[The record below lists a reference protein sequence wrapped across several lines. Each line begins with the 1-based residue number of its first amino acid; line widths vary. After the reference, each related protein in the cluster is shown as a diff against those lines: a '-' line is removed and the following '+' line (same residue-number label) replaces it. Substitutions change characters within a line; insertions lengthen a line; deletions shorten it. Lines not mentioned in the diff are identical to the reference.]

1 MKWNRLNDR
10 SEPMYN
16 HNIVDRGQLYFSLC
30 QVAKQFESGLVILDA
45 QNQHSIIYANNI
57 FTRMVEY
64 HHDELIGSTLS
75 LLTGPL
81 TDVNSEAL
89 ILESLQQGLSLK
101 LSIFHYRK
109 DQTAFWNE
117 LSILPIRDHE
127 SIVQFYIV
135 AARDITDSINV
146 EALIAVEREAYSEL
160 EQGADIAD
168 VLAHLCRHIA
178 TTFQKKSYTCIFLIE
193 ENRLKLVASNTLPK
207 KIRSIFASVDN
218 LHLDYNNFFQ
228 HIIKDRYII
237 HHLEQQQEEWASI
250 LQQKDI
256 EAVWHQAIKTPE
268 GELVGIFSLF
278 FEESIKFPRQNEI
291 KFLDRVAPIITL
303 ALKYFNQKKEI
314 LQLAYYDEKTG
325 LPNFALFQNE
335 LNQLYQED
343 CSGVICI
350 IEPGEYQKVV
360 DLYGR
365 QGGDALLL
373 QLAQRAMLIPAFEN
387 ALIARYTNSSV
398 ILASKYTI
406 DEELEGLLHEIIVE
420 PFSIEGK
427 SVYITLKIG
436 TSNYDQSILITEAV
450 KRADTALSVS
460 LKSTGTTLKVYDE
473 SQVQTLQLEMEVLS
487 SFSYALKNMEFT
499 PVLQPKVNIQTGEI
513 EGFEAL
519 ARWFSESLGFVS
531 PAIFI
536 PVAENT
542 GNIHKVDRVIF
553 RKILAWQKMRQDAGK
568 KMYQIAVNISPTHFY
583 DPSFVESMK
592 LLITEYGVEPRYIKF
607 EITESVELE
616 NMIRAKGIINELKE
630 FGIAMS
636 IDDFGVGYSS
646 LGYLKE
652 LPFDEIKIDKSF
664 IDYLSDERMNAVVR
678 TLIQLSADLNMK
690 SVAEGIETEAQHLE
704 LQKIGCQVGQGYYY
718 YKPMTLTEVEQLLD
732 Y

>member
-1 MKWNRLNDR
+1 
-10 SEPMYN
+10 MYKN
-16 HNIVDRGQLYFSLC
+16 NVVDRGQLYFSLC

-45 QNQHSIIYANNI
+45 QQQYNIIFANNI
-57 FTRMVEY
+57 FANMVEY
-64 HHDELIGSTLS
+64 SNDELIGSTLS

-81 TDVNSEAL
+81 TDSNSEAL
-89 ILESLQQGLSLK
+89 ILESLQLGLSLK

-146 EALIAVEREAYSEL
+146 EALITVEREAYSEL
-160 EQGADIAD
+160 EQGANITD
-168 VLAHLCRHIA
+168 VFEHLCRHIA
-178 TTFQKKSYTCIFLIE
+178 TTLQKKSYTCIFLINQ
-193 ENRLKLVASNTLPK
+193 NRLKLTASNALPEK
-207 KIRSIFASVDN
+207 MQKIFHMMDN
-218 LHLDYNNFFQ
+218 LNVDYGSFLQ
-228 HIIKDRYII
+228 AIRKERYIV
-237 HHLEQQQEEWASI
+237 HDLAQHSKEWAKI
-250 LQQKDI
+250 LQQNGI
-256 EAVWHQAIKTPE
+256 EAIWHQAIKTPE

-278 FEESIKFPRQNEI
+278 FEESIKLPRPSEI

-303 ALKYFNQKKEI
+303 ALKYFNQKQEI

-335 LNQLYQED
+335 LTQFYQED
-343 CSGVICI
+343 YRGVICI
-350 IEPGEYQKVV
+350 IEPGEYQRVV

-365 QGGDALLL
+365 QGGDALVL
-373 QLAQRAMLIPAFEN
+373 QLAQRAMFIPAFEN

-398 ILASKYTI
+398 ILASKHTI

-420 PFSIEGK
+420 PFTIEGK

-436 TSNYDQSILITEAV
+436 TSNYGQFISSTEAV

-460 LKSTGTTLKVYDE
+460 LKSAGTTMKVYDE

-499 PVLQPKVNIQTGEI
+499 PVLQPKVNIQTGQI

-542 GNIHKVDRVIF
+542 GNIHKVDRVIL
-553 RKILAWQKMRQDAGK
+553 RKILAWQKTRQDTGK
-568 KMYQIAVNISPTHFY
+568 QMYQIAVNISPNHFY
-583 DPSFVESMK
+583 DPHFVENMK
-592 LLITEYGVEPRYIKF
+592 QLINEYGVEPRYIKF

-616 NMIRAKGIINELKE
+616 NMIRAKGIINELKA

-664 IDYLSDERMNAVVR
+664 IDHLTDGRMNAVVR

-690 SVAEGIETEAQHLE
+690 SVAEGIETEEQHLE

-718 YKPMTLTEVEQLLD
+718 YKPMTLSEVEQLLD
-732 Y
+732 YETLPPY

>member
-1 MKWNRLNDR
+1 MDKNN
-10 SEPMYN
+10 N
-16 HNIVDRGQLYFSLC
+16 NTVDRGQLYFGLC

-45 QNQHSIIYANNI
+45 QQQYSIKFANNI
-57 FTRMVEY
+57 FASMTEY
-64 HHDELIGSTLS
+64 SNDELIGSTLS
-75 LLTGPL
+75 ILNGPL
-81 TDVNSEAL
+81 TDQNSESL
-89 ILESLQQGLSLK
+89 IYESLQLGLSLK
-101 LSIFHYRK
+101 LSVFHYRK

-117 LSILPIRDHE
+117 LSIIPIRDHE

-146 EALIAVEREAYSEL
+146 ESLITVEREAYSEL
-160 EQGADIAD
+160 EQGANITD
-168 VLAHLCRHIA
+168 VFEHLCRHIS
-178 TTFQKKSYTCIFLIE
+178 TTLQKKSYTCIFLIE
-193 ENRLKLVASNTLPK
+193 ENRLQLIASNTLPK
-207 KIRSIFASVDN
+207 KIKKIFSQIDSLN
-218 LHLDYNNFFQ
+218 LDYSNFLQ
-228 HIIKDRYII
+228 AIIQERYVI
-237 HHLEQQQEEWASI
+237 HDLVQQPQEWAKI
-250 LQQKDI
+250 LQQNDM

-278 FEESIKFPRQNEI
+278 FEEPIKFPRPNEL

-325 LPNFALFQNE
+325 LPNFTLFQNE
-335 LNQLYQED
+335 LNQFYQED
-343 CSGVICI
+343 YSGVICI

-398 ILASKYTI
+398 ILASKYAI
-406 DEELEGLLHEIIVE
+406 NDELEKLLQEIIVE
-420 PFSIEGK
+420 PFTIEGK

-436 TSNYDQSILITEAV
+436 TSNYGKTILSAEAV
-450 KRADTALSVS
+450 KHADTALSVA
-460 LKSTGTTLKVYDE
+460 LKSAGTTMKVYDE
-473 SQVQTLQLEMEVLS
+473 SQVQTLQLEMDVLS
-487 SFSYALKNMEFT
+487 SFSYALKNKEFV
-499 PVLQPKVNIQTGEI
+499 PVLQPKMNIQTGQI

-542 GNIHKVDRVIF
+542 GNIHKVDRVIL
-553 RKILAWQKMRQDAGK
+553 RKILTWQKERQDAGK
-568 KMYQIAVNISPTHFY
+568 KMYQIAVNISPSHFY

-592 LLITEYGVEPRYIKF
+592 QIINEYGVEPQYIKF

-616 NMIRAKGIINELKE
+616 NMIRAKGIISELKA

-664 IDYLSDERMNAVVR
+664 IDHLSDERMNAVVR
-678 TLIQLSADLNMK
+678 TLIQLSANLNMK
-690 SVAEGIETEAQHLE
+690 SVAEGIETEEQHLE
-704 LQKIGCQVGQGYYY
+704 LQKIGCQVGQGYFY
-718 YKPMTLTEVEQLLD
+718 YKPMTLAEVEQLLD
-732 Y
+732 DETL

>member
-1 MKWNRLNDR
+1 
-10 SEPMYN
+10 MYIN
-16 HNIVDRGQLYFSLC
+16 NNNTVDRGQLYFGLC

-45 QNQHSIIYANNI
+45 QQQHRIIFANNI
-57 FTRMVEY
+57 FVSMTEY
-64 HHDELIGSTLS
+64 SHDELIGSTLTI
-75 LLTGPL
+75 LKGPL
-81 TDVNSEAL
+81 TDANSEAL
-89 ILESLQQGLSLK
+89 ILESLQLGLSLK

-117 LSILPIRDHE
+117 LSILPIRDNE
-127 SIVQFYIV
+127 SVVQFYIV
-135 AARDITDSINV
+135 ATRDITDSINV

-160 EQGADIAD
+160 EQGANIAE
-168 VLAHLCRHIA
+168 VFEHLCRHIS
-178 TTFQKKSYTCIFLIE
+178 TTLQKKSYTCIFLIE
-193 ENRLKLVASNTLPK
+193 DNRLNLVATNTLPK
-207 KIRSIFASVDN
+207 KIRKIFNSVDQMN
-218 LHLDYNNFFQ
+218 LDYSHFLQN
-228 HIIKDRYII
+228 IMTERYVIQD
-237 HHLEQQQEEWASI
+237 LTKQSGDWVNI
-250 LQQKDI
+250 LRQNGV
-256 EAVWHQAIKTPE
+256 EAIWHQAIKTPE
-268 GELVGIFSLF
+268 GELAGIFSLF
-278 FEESIKFPRQNEI
+278 FIEPIKFPRPNEL
-291 KFLDRVAPIITL
+291 KFLDRVAPIVTL

-325 LPNFALFQNE
+325 LPNFTLFQNE
-335 LNQLYQED
+335 LNQFYHED
-343 CSGVICI
+343 YNGVICI
-350 IEPGEYQKVV
+350 IEPGEYQRVV

-398 ILASKYTI
+398 ILASKYAI
-406 DEELEGLLHEIIVE
+406 DDELDKLLQEIIVE
-420 PFSIEGK
+420 PFTIEGK

-436 TSNYDQSILITEAV
+436 TSNYGKTILSTEAV
-450 KRADTALSVS
+450 KHADTALSVA
-460 LKSTGTTLKVYDE
+460 LKSAGTTMKVYDE
-473 SQVQTLQLEMEVLS
+473 SRVQTLQLEMDVLS
-487 SFSYALKNMEFT
+487 SFSYALKNQEFM
-499 PVLQPKVNIQTGEI
+499 PVLQPKINIQTGQI

-542 GNIHKVDRVIF
+542 GNIHKVDRLIL
-553 RKILAWQKMRQDAGK
+553 RRILAWQKARQDAGK
-568 KMYQIAVNISPTHFY
+568 KMYQIAVNISPSHFY
-583 DPSFVESMK
+583 DPYFVENMK
-592 LLITEYGVEPRYIKF
+592 QLITEYGVEPRYIKF

-616 NMIRAKGIINELKE
+616 NMMRAKKIINELKS

-664 IDYLSDERMNAVVR
+664 IDHLSDERMNAVVR
-678 TLIQLSADLNMK
+678 TIIQLSANLYMK
-690 SVAEGIETEAQHLE
+690 SVAEGIETEEQHLE

-718 YKPMTLTEVEQLLD
+718 YKPMTLAEVEQLLD
-732 Y
+732 SQEN